1 MNDMLKKLQE
11 KNPGIRLYAVTDP
24 EFEAYGRVIEG
35 ADTAQLHAALEN
47 TPIPAEGN
55 MYRASEPALEEMNM
69 KAWLGDAVY
78 GRRPIQLGFCNG
90 RGYTMNALEYHKCG
104 EVNYSTTG
112 CILLMATQRDLHE
125 GRLNSRDVVGFYLP
139 AGVLVEVRAE
149 VFHFAPCRI
158 FESGFNCMVALE
170 AGVNAEFDEPVTV
183 KTGEAAMLWRVG
195 KWMIAH
201 SESPQA
207 KLSAY
212 VGIDGENLK
221 VNCE

>member
-1 MNDMLKKLQE
+1 MKELLKKLQE

-24 EFEAYGRVIEG
+24 EFASYGRVIEG
-35 ADTAQLHAALEN
+35 GDLSELHAVMEK
-47 TPIPAEGN
+47 TPVPAEGN
-55 MYRASEPALEEMNM
+55 MYCASDAALEATNM

-78 GRRPIQLGFCNG
+78 GRMPLQMGYCNG
-90 RGYTMNALEYHKCG
+90 RGFTMNALEYHKCA

-112 CILLMATQRDLHE
+112 CILLMARQQDLKN
-125 GRLNSRDVVGFYLP
+125 GRLHSSDVVGFYLP

-158 FESGFNCMVALE
+158 SENGFNCMVALE
-170 AGVNAEFDEPVTV
+170 QGVNAEFAEPVTV
-183 KTGEAAMLWRVG
+183 KTGEAALLWRVG

-207 KLSAY
+207 KLGAY

-221 VNCE
+221 VNC